1 MNDPTVKPRGVVPL
15 VCAYVSFGYFWG
27 CWSVVFLDFITAH
40 GFTYSRMSVNLMAL
54 TIASMIT
61 MTVVT
66 PRIAHL
72 LPSVSLPLA
81 LGLYGVGILMMPWAS
96 DGLLLLAF
104 ATTGT
109 GTGLIDVVVNQMG
122 HGLEVDSG
130 RSVLQPIHAG
140 YSMGAVAGAMG
151 SAVILVTGG
160 TFRIALVVAAGMQAV
175 AFVVCATSRA
185 FRDRPTVEKSDE
197 RMSLSVLRRN
207 PALMATA
214 LIVVSAFFVEG
225 SLDVWAVTYLRT
237 TLGAGIIASA
247 LGFSAFGVATA
258 VGRTFAAG
266 ILFGMGYRRTI
277 LFSGIGSVC
286 AGTLAVFAPNA
297 TVATFAYLILG
308 FCLAS
313 AGPAAFGSIEGTTA
327 EVGVAIAAVTTVGY
341 IGFVIGPP
349 VMGWLADA
357 TGVRST
363 MVIITL
369 ATTGILIGGY
379 LTKEPVADR

>member
-1 MNDPTVKPRGVVPL
+1 MLPL
-15 VCAYVSFGYFWG
+15 VAAYVSFGYFWG
-27 CWSVVFLDFITAH
+27 CWSVVFIEFLAANRFS
-40 GFTYSRMSVNLMAL
+40 YSRISMNLMAL

-72 LPSVSLPLA
+72 LPSVSLPMA
-81 LGLYGVGILMMPWAS
+81 LGLYGAGILMMPWAS
-96 DGLLLLAF
+96 DWLLIVAF

-109 GTGLIDVVVNQMG
+109 GTGLIDVLVNQIG
-122 HGLEVDSG
+122 HNLEATSG
-130 RSVLQPIHAG
+130 RPVLQPIHAG

-151 SAVILVTGG
+151 SALILVTGG
-160 TFRIALVVAAGMQAV
+160 SFGVALTVAAAMQGA
-175 AFVVCATSRA
+175 ALIVCATSSA
-185 FRDRPTVEKSDE
+185 FRDRQPAERSRE
-197 RMSLSVLRRN
+197 RMSLAALWRN
-207 PALMATA
+207 PALLATA

-225 SLDVWAVTYLRT
+225 SLDVWAVTYLRE
-237 TLGAGIIASA
+237 TLGAGIIAGA

-258 VGRTFAAG
+258 FGRTFAAK

-286 AGTLAVFAPNA
+286 AGTLAVVAPNA
-297 TVATFAYLILG
+297 WIATIAYLVLG

-313 AGPAAFGSIEGTTA
+313 AGPAAFGSITGTSS
-327 EVGVAIAAVTTVGY
+327 EVSVAIAAVTTVGY

-349 VMGWLADA
+349 ILGWLADA
-357 TGVRST
+357 TGIRST
-363 MVIITL
+363 MVLITV

-379 LTKEPVADR
+379 LTREPAADE